1 MRRGEHATLRRA
13 LLRAGFRR
21 LFAAQTISRWGD
33 TFKSVALVILVYRTG
48 SGVKVAGTVAFEI
61 GVSLSTTA
69 SVVSSTYPDGGLRNP
84 PCHAADARLP
94 HVHGGRVCDWPM
106 PRIGSRAK

>member
-69 SVVSSTYPDGGLRNP
+69 SVVSSTYPDGAFETRRATP
-84 PCHAADARLP
+84 PMHAFPMSTA
-94 HVHGGRVCDWPM
+94 GGFATGPCL
-106 PRIGSRAK
+106 A